1 MQVNKV
7 WCWAWI
13 AGLLIAATPAREAT
27 AQSEPYP
34 SRPVRLISDSAPGSS
49 PDVGLRIV
57 AEGLSQHWGQQV
69 VVVNHPGA
77 SGAISARVA
86 AEAAPDGYTLYAPA
100 LSTFLTLPGRAPNL
114 PLMLPRD
121 FIPIGFTFD
130 QPMSIG
136 ASPTLGVNTLPE
148 LIALAK
154 TKPGAISY
162 SVAGVGRMT
171 HLTGELL
178 QIRADIKLQMVPYTG
193 GAAQALSDIIA
204 GRISMIVEGYAGM
217 AGIYQAGSLKAL
229 AVGSAQ
235 RLPGVPHIPTFAETL
250 PGFVAAGW
258 QVVVAPK
265 GTSETIINK
274 VTADLRQ
281 VLSKPD
287 MVSRLEARGSFPRPR
302 TPAETEVFVREQQQL
317 WKPAMERIAS
327 QTQ

>member
-1 MQVNKV
+1 MT
-7 WCWAWI
+7 CAWHRP
-13 AGLLIAATPAREAT
+13 LIAALFLVAAT
-27 AQSEPYP
+27 LTTASAQSDAYP
-34 SRPVRLISDSAPGSS
+34 SKPVRFISDSAAGSS

-69 VVVNHPGA
+69 VVENRPGA
-77 SGAISARVA
+77 SGAISAKA
-86 AEAAPDGYTLYAPA
+86 ASEAIPDGYTLYAPA

-130 QPMSIG
+130 QPMSVG

-154 TKPGAISY
+154 TKPGEISY

-178 QIRADIKLQMVPYTG
+178 QIRGDIKLLMVPYTG
-193 GAAQALSDIIA
+193 GAAQALSDIVA

-217 AGIYQAGSLKAL
+217 AGIYQAGTLKAL

-235 RLPGVPHIPTFAETL
+235 RLAEAPHIPTVAETL

-258 QVVVAPK
+258 QVVVAPN
-265 GTSETIINK
+265 GTSDAIVRK
-274 VTADLRQ
+274 VGADLRA
-281 VLSKPD
+281 VLTRPD
-287 MVSRLEARGSFPRPR
+287 MVSRLSQRGSYPRAMS
-302 TPAETEVFVREQQQL
+302 PAETEAFVREQQQL
-317 WKPAMERIAS
+317 WKPAMERIGS
-327 QTQ
+327 QGN

>member
-1 MQVNKV
+1 MTAAWR
-7 WCWAWI
+7 WCLV
-13 AGLLIAATPAREAT
+13 AGLAWLAAEPDDAAAQAEA
-27 AQSEPYP
+27 YP
-34 SRPVRLISDSAPGSS
+34 NKPIRMISDSAPGSS

-57 AEGLSQHWGQQV
+57 AEALGQHWGQQV

-86 AEAAPDGYTLYAPA
+86 AEATPDGYTLYAPA
-100 LSTFLTLPGRAPNL
+100 LSTFLALPGRAPNL

-148 LIALAK
+148 LITLAK
-154 TKPGAISY
+154 SKPGAISY

-193 GAAQALSDIIA
+193 GAAQALSDIIS

-217 AGIYQAGSLKAL
+217 SGIYQAGSLKPL

-235 RLPGVPHIPTFAETL
+235 RLQEAPHIPTVAETL

-258 QVVVAPK
+258 QVIVAPN
-265 GTSETIINK
+265 GTSDAIVKK
-274 VTADLRQ
+274 VSTDLRQ

-287 MVSRLEARGSFPRPR
+287 VVSRLSGRGSYPRIMTAP
-302 TPAETEVFVREQQQL
+302 ETEAFVQEQQRL

-327 QTQ
+327 QIN

>member
-1 MQVNKV
+1 MNASWR
-7 WCWAWI
+7 WCAI
-13 AGLLIAATPAREAT
+13 ASLICLAT
-27 AQSEPYP
+27 APIEAAAQADAYP
-34 SRPVRLISDSAPGSS
+34 SKPVRFISDSAPGSS

-57 AEGLSQHWGQQV
+57 AEALSQHWGQQV

-121 FIPIGFTFD
+121 FVPIGFTFD

-136 ASPTLGVNTLPE
+136 ASHTLGISTLPE

-154 TKPGAISY
+154 SKPGAITY

-178 QIRADIKLQMVPYTG
+178 QMRADIKLQMVPYTG

-217 AGIYQAGSLKAL
+217 AGIYQAGSIKAL
-229 AVGSAQ
+229 AVGSAE
-235 RLPGVPHIPTFAETL
+235 RLPGVPNIPTVAETL

-265 GTSETIINK
+265 GTPEPI
-274 VTADLRQ
+274 VTQVSKDLRQ
-281 VLSKPD
+281 VLTNPET
-287 MVSRLEARGSFPRPR
+287 MSRLVGRGPTLGR
-302 TPAETEVFVREQQQL
+302 
-317 WKPAMERIAS
+317 
-327 QTQ
+327 

>member
-1 MQVNKV
+1 MLRATQAAAQADGYPNK
-7 WCWAWI
+7 
-13 AGLLIAATPAREAT
+13 
-27 AQSEPYP
+27 
-34 SRPVRLISDSAPGSS
+34 PVRIISDSAPGSS

-57 AEGLSQHWGQQV
+57 AEALSQHWGQQV

-121 FIPIGFTFD
+121 FMPIGFTFD

-136 ASPTLGVNTLPE
+136 ASPTLGINTLPE

-154 TKPGAISY
+154 SKPGAISY

-178 QIRADIKLQMVPYTG
+178 QMRADIKLQMVPYTG

-217 AGIYQAGSLKAL
+217 AGIYQAGSIKAL

-235 RLPGVPHIPTFAETL
+235 RLPGVPDIPTVAETL

-258 QVVVAPK
+258 QVVVAPN
-265 GTSETIINK
+265 GTSEPIVNK
-274 VTADLRQ
+274 VSTDLRQ
-281 VLSKPD
+281 VLTKP
-287 MVSRLEARGSFPRPR
+287 ETIEPARSAWLLPSANDACRNR
-302 TPAETEVFVREQQQL
+302 RFVREQQQL
-317 WKPAMERIAS
+317 WKPAMERIAN
-327 QTQ
+327 